1 MKYGFVRAAAATPKI
16 RVADVHY
23 NGGNIIQLIEK
34 AEKAGAELLVFPELC
49 VCGYTCG
56 DLFGQNVLLDG
67 CLAALS
73 DIAAAT
79 KGKSMLVFVGV
90 PVRLSGVLYNCA
102 AAVSGGKVLAFIP
115 KRHLPNYAEFYEKRN
130 FQPYKGENTR
140 VGLNGEQIPFGNKIL
155 FRESNH
161 PDFTVA
167 AELCEDLWVPA
178 PPSVSHALAGANII
192 VNLSASDETA
202 GKAEYRR
209 LLVRAQSAKTV
220 SGYVYADAGEG
231 ESTTDMV
238 FAGHD
243 MICENG
249 EILAESEPF
258 GEGLAVSEIDVEK
271 LAFERRRINT
281 YYENSD
287 ASGYE
292 IIPFSACKGTDSLTR
307 KIARLPFVPQGE
319 DALGRRA
326 ELILSMQS
334 EGLKKRLSH
343 TNAKSAVLGI
353 SGGLDSALALLVTVR
368 AFKALGKD
376 LRDIVAVTMPCFGTT
391 DKTLNNSLKLMQEL
405 GVTSRTV
412 NIADSVR
419 RHFKD
424 IGHDEKVKNAAYE
437 NAQARTRTLVL
448 MDIANDENGLVVGT
462 GDLSELALG
471 WATYNGD
478 HMSMYGVNAS
488 VPKTLVKYLIRHEA
502 ARLGGEAEKVLT
514 DILNTEI
521 SPELLPPE
529 NGKIA
534 QKTEELVGPYE
545 LHDFYLYYAVRW
557 GFSPKKVYFLAK
569 KAFAGAYG
577 DETLKKW
584 LVSFYKRFFS
594 QQFKRS
600 CLPDGVKIGSV
611 ALSPRGDWRMPSDAC
626 AALWLAEAEAL

>member
-1 MKYGFVRAAAATPKI
+1 
-16 RVADVHY
+16 
-23 NGGNIIQLIEK
+23 
-34 AEKAGAELLVFPELC
+34 
-49 VCGYTCG
+49 
-56 DLFGQNVLLDG
+56 
-67 CLAALS
+67 
-73 DIAAAT
+73 
-79 KGKSMLVFVGV
+79 
-90 PVRLSGVLYNCA
+90 
-102 AAVSGGKVLAFIP
+102 
-115 KRHLPNYAEFYEKRN
+115 
-130 FQPYKGENTR
+130 
-140 VGLNGEQIPFGNKIL
+140 
-155 FRESNH
+155 
-161 PDFTVA
+161 
-167 AELCEDLWVPA
+167 
-178 PPSVSHALAGANII
+178 
-192 VNLSASDETA
+192 
-202 GKAEYRR
+202 
-209 LLVRAQSAKTV
+209 
-220 SGYVYADAGEG
+220 
-231 ESTTDMV
+231 
-238 FAGHD
+238 
-243 MICENG
+243 
-249 EILAESEPF
+249 
-258 GEGLAVSEIDVEK
+258 
-271 LAFERRRINT
+271 
-281 YYENSD
+281 
-287 ASGYE
+287 
-292 IIPFSACKGTDSLTR
+292 
-307 KIARLPFVPQGE
+307 
-319 DALGRRA
+319 
-326 ELILSMQS
+326 
-334 EGLKKRLSH
+334 
-343 TNAKSAVLGI
+343 
-353 SGGLDSALALLVTVR
+353 
-368 AFKALGKD
+368 
-376 LRDIVAVTMPCFGTT
+376 MPCFGTT

-529 NGKIA
+529 NGEIA

>member
-1 MKYGFVRAAAATPKI
+1 MKYGFVKAAAATPKI

-23 NGGNIIQLIEK
+23 NGGNIIQLIER

-140 VGLNGEQIPFGNKIL
+140 VELNGEQIPFGNKIL

-292 IIPFSACKGTDSLTR
+292 IIPFSACKGIDSLTR

-319 DALGRRA
+319 DALGKRA

>member
-1 MKYGFVRAAAATPKI
+1 MKYGFVKAAAATPKI

-23 NGGNIIQLIEK
+23 NGGNIIQLIGR

-130 FQPYKGENTR
+130 FQPYRGENTR
-140 VGLNGEQIPFGNKIL
+140 VELNGELIPFGNKIL

-178 PPSVSHALAGANII
+178 PPSVSHALAGADII

-292 IIPFSACKGTDSLTR
+292 IIPFSACKGTEALTR

-343 TNAKSAVLGI
+343 ANAKSAVLGI

>member
-1 MKYGFVRAAAATPKI
+1 MKYGFVRAAAATPNI

-23 NGGNIIQLIEK
+23 NGGNIIQLIGR

-90 PVRLSGVLYNCA
+90 PVRLAGVLYNCA
-102 AAVSGGKVLAFIP
+102 AAISGGKVLAFIP

-130 FQPYKGENTR
+130 FQPYRGENTR
-140 VGLNGEQIPFGNKIL
+140 VELNGEQIPFGNKIL

-209 LLVRAQSAKTV
+209 LLVCAQSAKTV

-243 MICENG
+243 MVCENG

-258 GEGLAVSEIDVEK
+258 GDGLAVSEIDVEK

-292 IIPFSACKGTDSLTR
+292 IIPFSACKGADTLTR

-343 TNAKSAVLGI
+343 TKAKSAVLGI

-376 LRDIVAVTMPCFGTT
+376 LRDIIAVTMPCFGTT
-391 DKTLNNSLKLMQEL
+391 DKTLNNSLRLMREL

-419 RHFKD
+419 GHFKD

-488 VPKTLVKYLIRHEA
+488 VPKTLVRYLIRHEA

-545 LHDFYLYYAVRW
+545 LHDFYLYYAIRW

-569 KAFAGAYG
+569 KAFAGAYS

-584 LVSFYKRFFS
+584 LVNFYRRFFS